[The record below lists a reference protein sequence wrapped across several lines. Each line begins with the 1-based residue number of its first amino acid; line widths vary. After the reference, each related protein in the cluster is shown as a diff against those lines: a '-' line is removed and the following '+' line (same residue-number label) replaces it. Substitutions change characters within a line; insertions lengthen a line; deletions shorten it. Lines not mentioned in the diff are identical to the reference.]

1 MNIYISENRVLLFIL
16 CSSFVYTFLYFPFL
30 GWTLYSLSNILC
42 MAAVAV
48 YVLFNLETVLNLF
61 DYRYINVLACIYS
74 FYVFFSKAYNG
85 EFSLLVLMTF
95 IFRCSILPFIELQ
108 RERKHVNFLVKVFLF
123 WYGISIFIND
133 VLMILM
139 PGRFYGD
146 GISRFFFLGN
156 KFSVGY
162 NHIIFMIMFCLLY
175 SKIRHFKQWISLLF
189 LIICTVCYYIDCR
202 TTILGA
208 IVVFLIFMSPD
219 AVFDRLNTR
228 PFIFG
233 AMVICA
239 LFVFTTK
246 VVYIPSIKYF
256 ITEVLNRDITLTG
269 RQQIFD
275 IIPKIISQR
284 PLLGYGSSSMII
296 SKYTGAYDAQNG
308 FFDMVVC
315 NGFPSAVLYVLLI
328 TGMIRRKSSIAA
340 KILIGGIYAYIFMS
354 MAEVTYGSTM
364 IFLCALLMTESSLYC
379 DQNVQI
385 LEKESV
391 FSFQL
396 F

>member
-1 MNIYISENRVLLFIL
+1 
-16 CSSFVYTFLYFPFL
+16 
-30 GWTLYSLSNILC
+30 
-42 MAAVAV
+42 
-48 YVLFNLETVLNLF
+48 
-61 DYRYINVLACIYS
+61 
-74 FYVFFSKAYNG
+74 
-85 EFSLLVLMTF
+85 
-95 IFRCSILPFIELQ
+95 
-108 RERKHVNFLVKVFLF
+108 
-123 WYGISIFIND
+123 
-133 VLMILM
+133 
-139 PGRFYGD
+139 
-146 GISRFFFLGN
+146 
-156 KFSVGY
+156 
-162 NHIIFMIMFCLLY
+162 
-175 SKIRHFKQWISLLF
+175 
-189 LIICTVCYYIDCR
+189 
-202 TTILGA
+202 
-208 IVVFLIFMSPD
+208 MSPD